1 MSNSRR
7 NFIKTGITAGI
18 AGIALLPTINSFAE
32 ISNDH
37 KSVKAAGK
45 FKLRFALV
53 SDGHY
58 AQPDTDSDTFYHN
71 MIGWMNKEH
80 QDNHLDFVIVNG
92 DLVHNRPDLLPKV
105 KETYLDKLAVPYH
118 TIPGNHD
125 WADGKIWKSVFGY
138 DDKYTVE
145 HGDIGFVF
153 ANTANTKGEYV
164 SADNAFLKASFEQFK
179 NKAIVFT
186 ILHIAPHQW
195 MPEDKTTFLEC
206 PETLELLH
214 AYPNIKAAFH
224 GHDHNLDGI
233 RYTGEKKFPHLFD
246 SHFGGN
252 WGTEYKGYRIV
263 EVGED
268 NQISTYQVNASQN
281 PKLNANKLI

>member
-7 NFIKTGITAGI
+7 KFIKTGITAGI
-18 AGIALLPTINSFAE
+18 TAINLLPAINTFA
-32 ISNDH
+32 NDY
-37 KSVKAAGK
+37 KLAKVAGK

-92 DLVHNRPDLLPKV
+92 DLVHNRPDLLSKV
-105 KETYLDKLAVPYH
+105 KTTYLDKLAVPCY

-125 WADGKIWKSVFGY
+125 WADGQIWKSVFGY
-138 DDKYTVE
+138 EDKYTAE

-164 SADNAFLKASFEQFK
+164 CPDNVFLKASFEKFI
-179 NKAIVFT
+179 NKSIVFA

-195 MPEDKTTFLEC
+195 LPEEKAIFLDC
-206 PETLELLH
+206 PETIDLLH
-214 AYPNIKAAFH
+214 TYPNIKAAFH
-224 GHDHNLDGI
+224 GHDHTLDGI
-233 RYTGEKKFPHLFD
+233 RYTGANKFPHLFD

-263 EVGED
+263 EVGAD

-281 PKLNANKLI
+281 PKLNSNKLI